1 MSGRNEPGGMS
12 FKDTFYDRY
21 ASTHLVHRK
30 GTPSL
35 EGFRYAS
42 AAWAR
47 HFGPLLP
54 ADRDASIIDV
64 GCGSGGLVW
73 WLHQRGYR
81 HAEGIDVGAEVIEA
95 ARALGVPN
103 VSQADLRVHLETRP
117 GVYDAVILRDVI
129 EHFTREEILQ
139 ILGLVQ
145 RALRPGGSIII
156 QVPNAES
163 PFFGRIRYGD
173 FTHETAFCASSLV
186 QVFQMTGYGNIRL
199 RPAGP
204 VVRSL
209 RSLFRVGLWK
219 GVEAV
224 YRLCL
229 FAEVGRGHR
238 IVTQGIIAAADRPA
252 AAS

>member
-1 MSGRNEPGGMS
+1 MS

-30 GTPSL
+30 GSPSL
-35 EGFRYAS
+35 ESFRFAS
-42 AAWAR
+42 AAWAK

-54 ADRDASIIDV
+54 ADRNASIIDV

-73 WLHQRGYR
+73 WLHQLGYQR
-81 HAEGIDVGAEVIEA
+81 AEGIDLGAEVIGA
-95 ARALGVPN
+95 AHALGVPN
-103 VSQADLRVHLETRP
+103 VTQADLRTYLEARP
-117 GVYDAVILRDVI
+117 GRYDAVILRDVI

-145 RALRPGGSIII
+145 RALRPGGSIVV

-186 QVFQMTGYGNIRL
+186 QVLQMTGYGNIRL
-199 RPAGP
+199 RPTSP
-204 VVRSL
+204 VVRSV
-209 RSLFRVGLWK
+209 RSLLRVALWK

-224 YRLCL
+224 YRLFL

-252 AAS
+252 TSS